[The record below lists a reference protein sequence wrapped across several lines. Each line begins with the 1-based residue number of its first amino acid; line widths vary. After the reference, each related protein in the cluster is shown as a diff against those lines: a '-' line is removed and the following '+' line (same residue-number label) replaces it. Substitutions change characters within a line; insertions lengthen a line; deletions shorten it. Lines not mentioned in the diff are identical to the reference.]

1 MIIYWG
7 QLTNVKQTSELV
19 FCADTQS
26 QTKFIIARACEKTM
40 LLHDLFSIPV
50 SLYIQR

>member
-26 QTKFIIARACEKTM
+26 QAKFIIARAYEKTM
-40 LLHDLFSIPV
+40 LLHDLFSIHV